1 MLRFFALYRAALQ
14 PSRCSVTLCLAVST
28 VARGGLLPD
37 VIIPSDSADADANDI
52 SRLPF
57 GYVCPQVVHYQQVY
71 NAAAFSSVRP
81 PGAFLTAIFF
91 RGDCSA
97 SWVPVVTNLQ
107 VNLSITSKAAD
118 QLSALFAENPGA
130 DETVVFRG
138 TNYIPTGHWS
148 LPSCPEAPGYG
159 NPIIL
164 DVPFYYDPPCGNL
177 LLELQVSGVRPYC
190 VPPDCQYPSW
200 WTDGGPPY
208 NKLDAATVPGDAV
221 SRVAAFSL
229 TANSAE
235 VIDTTGLVTVFAFA
249 TTPTLTNRFETN
261 TLILTWAAQ
270 PQPFH
275 LQWTGTLGQD
285 GAWADYSGPLGG
297 GALYRVVTI
306 PADSLASPKF
316 FRLYWNTPQTFPAP
330 PAGTVEQPNST
341 RKP

>member
-37 VIIPSDSADADANDI
+37 VIIPSDSADADAIDI

-130 DETVVFRG
+130 DETVVGTPIVQTRQRRSGAPRTVIAKQGSTAPSTAMRPLRGDWIFRG
-138 TNYIPTGHWS
+138 RKW
-148 LPSCPEAPGYG
+148 
-159 NPIIL
+159 
-164 DVPFYYDPPCGNL
+164 
-177 LLELQVSGVRPYC
+177 
-190 VPPDCQYPSW
+190 
-200 WTDGGPPY
+200 
-208 NKLDAATVPGDAV
+208 
-221 SRVAAFSL
+221 
-229 TANSAE
+229 
-235 VIDTTGLVTVFAFA
+235 
-249 TTPTLTNRFETN
+249 N
-261 TLILTWAAQ
+261 TLDI
-270 PQPFH
+270 
-275 LQWTGTLGQD
+275 
-285 GAWADYSGPLGG
+285 
-297 GALYRVVTI
+297 R
-306 PADSLASPKF
+306 
-316 FRLYWNTPQTFPAP
+316 
-330 PAGTVEQPNST
+330 
-341 RKP
+341 